1 MPCCVWLASPS
12 HPAGAI
18 RPAPGSTRKASRA
31 LDDVPRDCNRWEC
44 GKLVRDSGPCGRS
57 GPLGGVKRDFPN
69 GMGQGTQVVPP
80 NCLGPCLSEGIPP
93 PTPHR
98 PTSSEHRLNM
108 FRESDCAGNLGR
120 CPPSPVEVQRAPD
133 PTKCPNKSRPI
144 SRAMFPDVLHTGTS
158 CPTFLRSRSVE

>member
-1 MPCCVWLASPS
+1 MPCCVWSASPS

-31 LDDVPRDCNRWEC
+31 LDDVPRDCNRWKC
-44 GKLVRDSGPCGRS
+44 GKLVRDSGPCGRN

-69 GMGQGTQVVPP
+69 GPGDSGSAAQLPWALPP
-80 NCLGPCLSEGIPP
+80 WRPPP
-93 PTPHR
+93 PTPHK

-108 FRESDCAGNLGR
+108 FKESDCAGNLGR
-120 CPPSPVEVQRAPD
+120 CPPSPVKIQRAPD